1 MKRLLVMLLLLSG
14 WPATVWSYP
23 LDGADMTGIS
33 RLEGYR
39 LAQQGRVPGNH
50 LAAGALLAT
59 RQVVLNAGAASETL
73 LNVSDP
79 YLTRKLVALL
89 GADASGYGISLLDL
103 SDPAQPRY
111 AEYQGG
117 QLRNPGSVGKLV
129 VALALFQT
137 LADLYPEDMASRERV
152 LRSTMV
158 VADALVRSDHHK
170 VPFWQPE
177 QMRLQKRRLVEG
189 DEANL
194 WSYMDWML
202 SASSNAAAS
211 MVIEQVML
219 MRRFGRAY
227 PVSRSLQQAY
237 FSNTSKKELSRDL
250 LAALQQPVAGNGLD
264 PGQLRQ
270 GGFFSHEGKRLVP
283 GTSSICSAHELMH
296 YMLLLEQ
303 GRLVDRWSSLQLK
316 RLLYMTERRIR
327 YAAAPVLAEAA
338 VYFKSGSFYK
348 CREEPGFI
356 CKKYQGNVLN
366 LMNSVAIV
374 EYPAGAP
381 RLHYLVAITSN
392 VLKKNSA
399 VDHRELA
406 TKIHGLLQSLHAVTR

>member
-1 MKRLLVMLLLLSG
+1 MRHVLLLLMLCGYS
-14 WPATVWSYP
+14 ATAWAYP

-39 LAQQGRVPGNH
+39 LAQQGRVAGNLLSPG
-50 LAAGALLAT
+50 AQLAT
-59 RQVVLNAGAASETL
+59 AQVVLNAGGASEAL
-73 LNVSDP
+73 LSMPDP
-79 YLTRKLVALL
+79 YLGRKLVDLL
-89 GADASGYGISLLDL
+89 GADARGYGISLLDL
-103 SDPAQPRY
+103 SDPAHPRY

-129 VALALFQT
+129 VALALFQA
-137 LADLYPEDMASRERV
+137 LADLYPDDTAARERV

-158 VADALVRSDHHK
+158 VADALIRSDHHK
-170 VPFWQPE
+170 VPFWLPE
-177 QMRLQKRRLVEG
+177 QMRLQKRRLAEG

-194 WSYMDWML
+194 WSYLDWML

-219 MRRFGRAY
+219 LRRFGRSY

-237 FSNTSKKELSRDL
+237 FSQTPKKELSRDL
-250 LAALQQPVAGNGLD
+250 LAALQQPVADNGLD

-270 GGFFSHEGKRLVP
+270 GGFFSHEGKRRVP
-283 GTSSICSAHELMH
+283 GTGSICSARELMH

-327 YAAAPVLAEAA
+327 YAAAPALADAA

-348 CREEPGFI
+348 CRDEAGFV
-356 CKKYQGNVLN
+356 CKKYQGNALN
-366 LMNSVAIV
+366 LMNSVAII

-399 VDHRELA
+399 IDHRELA
-406 TKIHGLLQSLHAVTR
+406 TRIHGLLQSLHGVTR